1 MAKASWDEDRQRVL
15 SGMLYGNV
23 KNDYDDYLGSGV
35 PLRNEA
41 ELKSFIARYT
51 YRVSGNWFIGAQG
64 IYQNFAI
71 AGQSEFDTLVLDTLG
86 LVPFKTAG
94 AGIVIQNDSRDDE
107 NMPSK
112 GWLLNLNNL
121 VFREG
126 LGGDFDYEM
135 YRLELRYY
143 MPHGD
148 RNVLAIR
155 QLNHLTSDA
164 PQAARAP
171 VQLRGYK
178 VGQYTGEYMSSI
190 EAEERFRLAEKWT
203 ATLFAGVACLYG
215 SGKSCSDSENLY
227 TAVGAGV
234 QYILKPKEG
243 IVLNLEYAAG
253 ESGNYGVYLKMGY
266 AF

>member
-1 MAKASWDEDRQRVL
+1 
-15 SGMLYGNV
+15 
-23 KNDYDDYLGSGV
+23 
-35 PLRNEA
+35 
-41 ELKSFIARYT
+41 
-51 YRVSGNWFIGAQG
+51 
-64 IYQNFAI
+64 
-71 AGQSEFDTLVLDTLG
+71 
-86 LVPFKTAG
+86 
-94 AGIVIQNDSRDDE
+94 VIQNDSRDDE

-253 ESGNYGVYLKMGY
+253 EGGNYGVYLKMGY